1 MPRNISGGLT
11 SEQITPAQFNNLV
24 DKVTNKEITPNQL
37 ARILSK
43 VDLGE
48 SYDDAQKGW
57 SRFVQRSGKRIVGIP
72 KEWAEAAQGGFGLSR
87 LQDLIGQHGGGIGT
101 AAFFGEI
108 AHGSTIGM
116 LQMAKELVL
125 GHGDLGDAVEIASVA
140 IPLGRLTGAAK
151 LAKFTK
157 ELKKADPTMRA
168 KIMGEAFQKTQ
179 QEATRRLAS
188 GDTTPVKFEV
198 YKIGGKD
205 GINIT
210 KAEFDTIQSYG
221 AIDRRLNYA
230 ETIAEGIEIVYNPDE
245 IFQTL
250 AFSVV
255 VRGAIRIFRGGNP
268 EQFGDE
274 YAPLP
279 VTDTAS
285 CPSNATASC
294 STATAISAGSSYT

>member
-24 DKVTNKEITPNQL
+24 DKVTNNEITPNQL

-48 SYDDAQKGW
+48 DYGDAQKGW

-72 KEWAEAAQGGFGLSR
+72 KEWAEAAEGGFGLEH
-87 LQDLIGQHGGGIGT
+87 LQGLIDQHGGSVGT

-140 IPLGRLTGAAK
+140 IPLGRLGGAAK

-157 ELKKADPTMRA
+157 SIKKADPEFRSRVLGQA
-168 KIMGEAFQKTQ
+168 YQRTQ
-179 QEATRRLAS
+179 QEAIRKLS
-188 GDTTPVKFEV
+188 VGDTTPVKFER
-198 YKIGGKD
+198 YKLGGKD
-205 GINIT
+205 GLEIT

-221 AIDRRLNYA
+221 AIDKTLNYA

-245 IFQTL
+245 IFQTAAL
-250 AFSVV
+250 V
-255 VRGAIRIFRGGNP
+255 
-268 EQFGDE
+268 
-274 YAPLP
+274 L
-279 VTDTAS
+279 
-285 CPSNATASC
+285 
-294 STATAISAGSSYT
+294 